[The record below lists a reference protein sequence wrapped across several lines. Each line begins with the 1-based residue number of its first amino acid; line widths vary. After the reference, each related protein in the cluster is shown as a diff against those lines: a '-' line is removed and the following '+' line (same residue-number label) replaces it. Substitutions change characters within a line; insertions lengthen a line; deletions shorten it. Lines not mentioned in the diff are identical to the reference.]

1 MPNIQHIQP
10 ALWPRIGD
18 SYEVRVPFFA
28 VRKRGAFCDT
38 PRSELRA
45 PDCSRVAFGTFPWRQ
60 DDPHSMVIRR
70 PPSRLDYARYA
81 RWVGASHAL
90 AGILPALVP
99 VIQGLGK
106 IDAEL
111 DAEDSAYAR
120 RQTSAAKSSADLA
133 RFRLQESDRLTDRV
147 NLSALWLLG
156 AYEVARTLDEAL
168 RTGAHELPA
177 RLRQG
182 VKVARLQLE
191 RPRMLLAKQT
201 PARRQRS
208 TDEAPAK
215 PYILQG
221 SMAWKVAPRK
231 LISRRALADG
241 FLEALE
247 QLGVHHKRPREPQAT
262 ARKSER

>member
-1 MPNIQHIQP
+1 
-10 ALWPRIGD
+10 
-18 SYEVRVPFFA
+18 
-28 VRKRGAFCDT
+28 
-38 PRSELRA
+38 
-45 PDCSRVAFGTFPWRQ
+45 
-60 DDPHSMVIRR
+60 MVIRR

-247 QLGVHHKRPREPQAT
+247 QLGVHHKRPPNCKPRCASPSDRPVGASKRQHREPHRCEAPRQRT
-262 ARKSER
+262 DRRKNCVSCLRTGVRNAAESCRGFDAVLSTS